1 MELKVKKMKD
11 DAIIPTRGSEEAA
24 GVDLYACL
32 DEPSLTIK
40 PGETVMF
47 GSGIACE
54 FPKGYW
60 GMVVPRSSI
69 GWKKHLSIP
78 QSMGVIDNDYR
89 GEIKIVFTNIGTET
103 QEIKHGDRIAQ
114 LILLPY
120 YTYNIVETDTLTDTE
135 RSEGGFGSTGR

>member
-11 DAIIPTRGSEEAA
+11 NAIIPTRGSKEAA
-24 GVDLYACL
+24 GIDLYACL
-32 DEPSLTIK
+32 DDPYIAIK

-47 GSGIACE
+47 SSGIACE
-54 FPKGYW
+54 FPEGYW

-89 GEIKIVFTNIGTET
+89 ADIKIIFTNIGQDT
-103 QEIKHGDRIAQ
+103 QIIESGDRVAQ

-120 YTYNIVETDTLTDTE
+120 FTYNIEETDTLSTTE
-135 RSEGGFGSTGR
+135 RGEGGFGSTGK

>member
-1 MELKVKKMKD
+1 MELKVKKMRD
-11 DAIIPTRGSEEAA
+11 NAILPTRGSEEAA
-24 GVDLYACL
+24 GIDLCACL
-32 DEPSLTIK
+32 DEPYITIK

-54 FPKGYW
+54 FPEGYW

-89 GEIKIVFTNIGTET
+89 SEIKIVFTNIGTET
-103 QEIKHGDRIAQ
+103 QTIESGDRVAQ
-114 LILLPY
+114 MVLLPY
-120 YTYNIVETDTLTDTE
+120 VIYNIVETDTLSDTE
-135 RSEGGFGSTGR
+135 RGEGGFGSTGK

>member
-1 MELKVKKMKD
+1 MTLKVKKMND
-11 DAIIPTRGSEEAA
+11 NAILPTRGSEEAA

-103 QEIKHGDRIAQ
+103 QEIKHRDRIAQ

>member
-1 MELKVKKMKD
+1 MKLKVKKIRD
-11 DAIIPTRGSEEAA
+11 GAIIPTRGSKEAA
-24 GVDLYACL
+24 GIDLYACL
-32 DEPSLTIK
+32 DDPYIAIK

-47 GSGIACE
+47 SSGIACE
-54 FPKGYW
+54 FPEGYW

-89 GEIKIVFTNIGTET
+89 ADIKIIFTNIGQDT
-103 QEIKHGDRIAQ
+103 QIIESGDRVAQ

-120 YTYNIVETDTLTDTE
+120 FTYNIEETDTLSTTE
-135 RSEGGFGSTGR
+135 RGEGGFGSTGK

>member
-1 MELKVKKMKD
+1 MELKVKRVRE
-11 DAIIPTRGSEEAA
+11 DAILPTRGSEEAA

-32 DEPSLTIK
+32 DESSLTIK

-54 FPKGYW
+54 FPEGYW

-89 GEIKIVFTNIGTET
+89 AEIKMVFTNIGTET
-103 QEIKHGDRIAQ
+103 QEIKRGDRIAQ

-120 YTYNIVETDTLTDTE
+120 YTYNIVETDTLSDTE
-135 RSEGGFGSTGR
+135 RGEGGFGSTGR